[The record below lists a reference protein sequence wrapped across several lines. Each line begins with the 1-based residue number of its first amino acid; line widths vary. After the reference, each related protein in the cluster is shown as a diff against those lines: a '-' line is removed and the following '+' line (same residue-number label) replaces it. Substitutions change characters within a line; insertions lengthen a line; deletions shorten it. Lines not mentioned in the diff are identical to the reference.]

1 MGTMEKFESLEIKP
15 NCGID
20 WQTADDAFA
29 QEFSYHKVLRS
40 EEDGIN
46 V

>member
-1 MGTMEKFESLEIKP
+1 MGTMEKFKGLEVEP
-15 NCGID
+15 NHGVD
-20 WQTADDAFA
+20 WQAADDAFA
-29 QEFSYHKVLRS
+29 QEFSCHKVLRS